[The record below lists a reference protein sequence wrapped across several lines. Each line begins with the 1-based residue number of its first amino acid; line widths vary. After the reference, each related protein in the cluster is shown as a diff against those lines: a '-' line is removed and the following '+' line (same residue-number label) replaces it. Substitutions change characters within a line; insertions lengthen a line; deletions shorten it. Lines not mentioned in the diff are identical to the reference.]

1 MPKTRYRSVHRDG
14 YGAKH
19 FATMTEAALFVI
31 AQDDQSNWR
40 VELMT
45 VSDCVPDAH
54 ALAEFDLRE
63 MVGCNL

>member
-1 MPKTRYRSVHRDG
+1 MTKTHYRPVHRDG
-14 YGAKH
+14 HGAKH
-19 FATMTEAALFVI
+19 FPTMTEAALFVI
-31 AQDDQSNWR
+31 AQDWPNDWR

-45 VSDCVPDAH
+45 VADCEPDAQ